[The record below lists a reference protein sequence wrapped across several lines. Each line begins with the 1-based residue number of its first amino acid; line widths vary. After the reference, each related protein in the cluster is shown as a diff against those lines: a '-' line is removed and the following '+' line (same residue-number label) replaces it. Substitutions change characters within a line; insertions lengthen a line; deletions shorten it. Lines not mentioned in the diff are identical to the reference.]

1 MKTVGEVLKIAR
13 LANMLT
19 LKEVNENSG
28 VSTIYINELECGR
41 KENISNE
48 YLSKLANAY
57 NLSAEQVIELQNY
70 YTSLEDVEEK
80 RRKRLTL
87 AKALEMIENNL
98 SK

>member
-13 LANMLT
+13 LANMMT
-19 LKEVNENSG
+19 LKEANENSG

-57 NLSAEQVIELQNY
+57 NLSADQVIELQNY
-70 YTSLEDVEEK
+70 YTSLDVEEK

-87 AKALEMIENNL
+87 AKTLEMIEDNL